1 MPLIET
7 DVPQFPTPAV
17 YPKADAAEFEDRLV
31 RTRSAM
37 ARAGLTHLVVYGD
50 REHSANLAWLTGFD
64 PRFEEA
70 LLILRLGSTPLVV
83 VGTECESYLPISPLF
98 RAGRLRSERFEPF
111 SLLGISR
118 DNSRALEDILRDE
131 AVEAESRVGCVG
143 WKYYSAGE
151 HLDIPSFLADTVR
164 GIARHVVNAT
174 AIFQHP
180 GTGLRTFCSATEI
193 AAFEYTNIV
202 ASNGMRSLIAAIAPG
217 MTDYALAEHM
227 GFNGLPHSCHWTVK
241 TGPKRISLASA
252 SGNVVERGQPLS
264 ANIGLAG
271 ANCCRCAWVAVGE
284 GEGGA
289 PAGYVEQFVE
299 PYVAAMGEWFARF
312 RLGAIGGE
320 TDSRMRELLPAD
332 VFHVKL
338 NPGHLIHLDEWVS
351 TPFYP
356 RSEIE
361 LHSGMAIQSDVIP
374 SHPVFVSTRMEDTFV
389 LADADL
395 RGELERLYPDCLA
408 RCIARRDFMRSV
420 LGFQVADEV
429 LPLSNLPGV
438 IQPYLLA
445 PEKVVALPK

>member
-7 DVPQFPTPAV
+7 DVPYFATPDV
-17 YPKADAAEFEDRLV
+17 YPKADAAEFEDRLR
-31 RTRSAM
+31 RTRTAM
-37 ARAGLTHLVVYGD
+37 ERARLTHLIVYGD

-70 LLILRLGSTPLVV
+70 LLILRLDGTPLIV

-98 RAGRLRSERFEPF
+98 RAGCLRSERFEPF

-118 DNSRALEDILRDE
+118 DQSRQLDELFRDE
-131 AVEAESRVGCVG
+131 GLDTESRVGCVG
-143 WKYYSAGE
+143 WKYYSASE
-151 HLDIPSFLADTVR
+151 HLDIPAFLADTVR
-164 GIARHVVNAT
+164 GMARHVVNGT

-180 GTGLRTFCSATEI
+180 ETGLRTFCSATEI

-202 ASNGMRSLIAAIAPG
+202 ASNGMRSLIAAIQPG
-217 MTDYALAEHM
+217 MTDFALAEHM

-271 ANCCRCAWVAVGE
+271 ANCCRCAWVAAGE

-289 PAGYVEQFVE
+289 PAGYVERFVA
-299 PYVAAMGEWFARF
+299 PYVAAMGEWFSRL
-312 RLGAIGGE
+312 RLGAPAGE
-320 TDSRMRELLPAD
+320 IDSRMRELLPFD

-356 RSEIE
+356 GSEIE

-389 LADADL
+389 LAGADL
-395 RGELERLYPDCLA
+395 RGDLARLYPDCLA
-408 RCIARRDFMRSV
+408 RCVARRDFMRTV
-420 LGFQVADEV
+420 LGFDIADEV

-438 IQPYLLA
+438 ISPYLLA
-445 PEKVVALPK
+445 PEKVMALPK